1 MTQLSIIKI
10 LDWLK
15 ENGYPEPTNEHIMEY
30 VDAKKYQNQIDE
42 AIKNNY
48 HPADLDRWIIL
59 MDLFDMEITYYTAM
73 TISNAL
79 DEDEINP
86 TDVLD
91 LGPSTIEQKLYLQAV
106 KDYDELVCT
115 VSKFHGT
122 FENLCIFLKGYNYDM
137 YNGLFD
143 CNYKT
148 IRATIKK
155 DFSNNYYLVCVDI
168 DVWDDKHTTMLK
180 EQITINELRK
190 LVNKNESK
198 GK

>member
-30 VDAKKYQNQIDE
+30 VDAEKYQNQIDE

-59 MDLFDMEITYYTAM
+59 MDLFNMEITYDTAM

-79 DEDEINP
+79 NEDKINP
-86 TDVLD
+86 IDVYD
-91 LGPSTIEQKLYLQAV
+91 LSSSSIEEKIYIQAI
-106 KDYDELVCT
+106 KDYEELVNK

-122 FENLCIFLKGYNYDM
+122 FENLCIYLKGYNYNQ

-148 IRATIKK
+148 IRATIKYN
-155 DFSNNYYLVCVDI
+155 FANHSYYLCSDI
-168 DVWDDKHTTMLK
+168 DVWDDKHCQILK
-180 EQITINELRK
+180 EQITIDELRK
-190 LVNKNESK
+190 LVN
-198 GK
+198 